1 MGKLRLLLAANLIST
16 VGTGVTSYLIIWLLV
31 DQLNQS
37 VLYGILTMVTMA
49 FVFFSSPFLGSLV
62 DRHSRKSIF
71 LKLEIIGAVTLFI
84 FLILF
89 DISNLLNM
97 ILVVLLTLY
106 NTTYDSIKY
115 PTLSALTQEMFNQSE
130 YSKVNSSL
138 EVQGQAALMISS
150 GLAACL
156 IGQISI
162 TLILIMNVITYVIA
176 SILIYKLP
184 YQSSSSI
191 KEQSHS
197 TKSVSYW
204 ANFTSS
210 LQYLFHRKVMFV
222 LLLTT
227 FVPSIVIIVANYL
240 DPIFVYHFLN
250 EGPSVIGIANIF
262 YAIGAISAGFITY
275 QMSKKVGDIP
285 GIILFMILF
294 ATSIVAIFIIP
305 HSFTFIAA
313 SLLLGNANASIR
325 IFRKSYLFHYVDN
338 AFMGRVNSLINAFK
352 LLGQISLIGILTI
365 TVVPAGNS
373 NVGYVILFLIVIV
386 SLFITFYLYVKKVRK
401 LK

>member
-191 KEQSHS
+191 KE
-197 TKSVSYW
+197 
-204 ANFTSS
+204 NPI
-210 LQYLFHRKVMFV
+210 LQK
-222 LLLTT
+222 
-227 FVPSIVIIVANYL
+227 
-240 DPIFVYHFLN
+240 VYH
-250 EGPSVIGIANIF
+250 IGRISHHHFNIF
-262 YAIGAISAGFITY
+262 FIV
-275 QMSKKVGDIP
+275 KLC
-285 GIILFMILF
+285 LF
-294 ATSIVAIFIIP
+294 
-305 HSFTFIAA
+305 
-313 SLLLGNANASIR
+313 
-325 IFRKSYLFHYVDN
+325 
-338 AFMGRVNSLINAFK
+338 
-352 LLGQISLIGILTI
+352 
-365 TVVPAGNS
+365 
-373 NVGYVILFLIVIV
+373 
-386 SLFITFYLYVKKVRK
+386 FY
-401 LK
+401 